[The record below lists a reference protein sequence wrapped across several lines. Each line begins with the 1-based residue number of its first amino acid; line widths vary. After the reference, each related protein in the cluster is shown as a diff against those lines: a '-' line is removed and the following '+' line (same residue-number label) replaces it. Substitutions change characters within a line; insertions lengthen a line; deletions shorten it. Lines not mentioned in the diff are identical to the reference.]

1 MTKLDDLKYE
11 VNVAVLEA
19 IDAVLVERFG
29 KEAMVKDDDLP
40 SILPAVERLTET
52 RLRAVYSHL
61 PEMLNNTG
69 LPIDKV
75 ACAFYGVRV

>member
-29 KEAMVKDDDLP
+29 KLAMVKDDDLP

-52 RLRAVYSHL
+52 RLRAVYDHL